1 MGKLYEFKEEDAYSF
16 ARHVHIEAKQRGREL
31 QFYHCPYCR
40 GGKGGKD
47 KGLFPSICTPGSSNV
62 YVPVAAFPVI

>member
-47 KGLFPSICTPGSSNV
+47 KWNFFHQFAHRAVQMLTFQLQH
-62 YVPVAAFPVI
+62 FR